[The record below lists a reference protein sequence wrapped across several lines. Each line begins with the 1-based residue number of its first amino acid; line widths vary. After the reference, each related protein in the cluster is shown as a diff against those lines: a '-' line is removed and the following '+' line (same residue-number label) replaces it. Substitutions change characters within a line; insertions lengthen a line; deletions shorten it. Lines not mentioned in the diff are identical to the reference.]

1 MFSSTLK
8 SALVQQHLVS
18 LGHDRL
24 CWRVS
29 DRRFTCFGKATQC
42 LTNNSKNKQSNF
54 GFMVKTVH
62 KMLKKNKK
70 QKSPRWTESSNP
82 HKLTLI

>member
-42 LTNNSKNKQSNF
+42 PTNNSKNKT
-54 GFMVKTVH
+54 VKFWFHDENCSQNAPEKIKVH
-62 KMLKKNKK
+62 VGPSH
-70 QKSPRWTESSNP
+70 QIPTS
-82 HKLTLI
+82 

>member
-1 MFSSTLK
+1 MVSSTLK

-54 GFMVKTVH
+54 GFMMKTVH
-62 KMLKKNKK
+62 KMLQKKK
-70 QKSPRWTESSNP
+70 KSPRWNESSNP
-82 HKLTLI
+82 HELTLI